1 MDVMWFK
8 KQQKK
13 AGVTAEDIAAKLGRH
28 HSVISRIYN
37 GRQRMSLDWAKAFAE
52 TLDLP
57 LNEILKR
64 AGALDAMR
72 AQELEP
78 GFSDSDAAVW
88 RGQEPERRKTQSVT
102 EALGLDRPGID
113 IWQVKSGAMALQGL
127 LPGDM
132 MAVDQNAAEHVRAGD
147 TVIAQRY
154 DHTLG
159 VAVTLLRRFEP
170 PVLVAASSAPED
182 RRVHV
187 VDGDNVVVRGKV
199 LAAWRAQK

>member
-13 AGVTAEDIAAKLGRH
+13 AGVTTADIAKRLGRDR
-28 HSVISRIYN
+28 SVVSHIYT
-37 GRQRMSLDWAKAFAE
+37 GRQRMSLEWAKAFAE
-52 TLDLP
+52 TLEVP
-57 LNEILKR
+57 LDEVLKR
-64 AGALDAMR
+64 AGALDEPR
-72 AQELEP
+72 ARELQP

-88 RGQEPERRKTQSVT
+88 RGQETERRKAQSVT

-113 IWQVKSGAMALQGL
+113 IWQVKSLAMSLQGL

-132 MAVDQNAAEHVRAGD
+132 MAVDQHAAEHVRAGD

-170 PVLVAASSAPED
+170 PVLVAASVAADD

-187 VDGDNVVVRGKV
+187 VDGNNIVIRGKIV
-199 LAAWRAQK
+199 ASWRE